1 MASGFETGKQEDF
14 PFPAFGRSAALFPK
28 LAHILIK

>member
-14 PFPAFGRSAALFPK
+14 PLPGVGRSAVLFSK